1 MAQGPK
7 HIKRSWVPERKPF
20 GQRAADNSKFYNS
33 RTWRNLRKGFLNANP
48 LCVECD
54 RLGEVTA
61 ATVADH
67 ITPIER
73 GGAKLDEKNLQPLCK
88 KHHDSKSANERSGRG
103 GMG

>member
-7 HIKRSWVPERKPF
+7 HIKRSWMPERKPF

-54 RLGEVTA
+54 RQGEVTA

-67 ITPIER
+67 IVPIAR
-73 GGAKLDEKNLQPLCK
+73 GGAELDEKNLQPLCK
-88 KHHDSKSANERSGRG
+88 KCHDSKSARERSCRG